1 MEREIDEFIT
11 FLHVVKKTTLN
22 TELSYRRDLLKLQ
35 KYLQMQGI
43 QSTKDITTTVL
54 NSYILDLEK
63 HGFAVATISRNI
75 ASIKAFMQYLIRKG
89 KGSESV
95 LQVLK
100 SPKVEKKAPEI
111 LTKEEMFCLLEQ
123 PDLKTNKGIRDRAML
138 ELLYATGVRVTELVS
153 LKVSDVNL
161 KLDYITCRDIERE
174 RSIPLGREAC
184 LALERYLKAVRPAMC
199 KGNNKDL
206 LFFNCSGSAMSRQG
220 FWKLV
225 KHYAKRAGIM
235 SDITPHT
242 IRHSF
247 AAHLVE
253 NGAELKVVQE
263 MLGHA
268 DISATQIYVS
278 MNQKHMRDVYLR
290 THPRK

>member
-1 MEREIDEFIT
+1 MECEIDDFIT
-11 FLHVVKKTTLN
+11 YLHVVKKTTKN
-22 TELSYRRDLLKLQ
+22 TELSYRRDLLKLH
-35 KYLQMQGI
+35 KYLQVQNVE
-43 QSTKDITTTVL
+43 STQAITTTVL
-54 NSYILDLEK
+54 NSYILELEK
-63 HGFAVATISRNI
+63 QGFAVATISRNI
-75 ASIKAFMQYLIRKG
+75 ASMKAFMLYLIKKG
-89 KGSESV
+89 KACESV

-100 SPKVEKKAPEI
+100 SPKVEKKAPDI
-111 LTKEEMFCLLEQ
+111 LTKEEMACLLEQ
-123 PDLKTNKGIRDRAML
+123 PDLKTKKGIRDRAML

-153 LKVSDVNL
+153 LKASDVNL
-161 KLDYITCRDIERE
+161 KLNYITCRDLDRE

-184 LALERYLKAVRPAMC
+184 LALERYLNEVRVSMS
-199 KGNNKDL
+199 KGDNKDL
-206 LFFNCSGSAMSRQG
+206 LFYNCSGSAMSRQG

-225 KHYAKRAGIM
+225 KLYASQAGIM

-253 NGAELKVVQE
+253 NGADLKLVQE

-268 DISATQIYVS
+268 DISATQIYIS
-278 MNQKHMRDVYLR
+278 ANQKHMRDVYLR